1 MTDIVDILKNY
12 ADRYKKQPNVAA
24 SLRTAADEIIRL
36 RAENERLNKRD
47 HIVSSNRNSFM

>member
-36 RAENERLNKRD
+36 RAENERLKRN
-47 HIVSSNRNSFM
+47 HIINSNRNSFM